1 MSETVALWHPF
12 IVHFAVSL
20 TLVSAL
26 LDITGF
32 VLRSDRF
39 DASSF
44 LLAILAI
51 PALLAAVLSG
61 NLASSFIHEARQL
74 ALVDAHE
81 TYANI
86 AVWVFCG
93 AAFWRSFLHVKR
105 RFTGARRIAYVFL
118 VALAAMSVFLTA
130 RKGGSIRHTGYSGAA
145 PAASVRPSSAFPRGS
160 DGRGMSLRPWR
171 ESRTLRDPF
180 SC

>member
-20 TLVSAL
+20 TMVSAL
-26 LDITGF
+26 LDIIGF

-44 LLAILAI
+44 LLATLAI

-61 NLASSFIHEARQL
+61 NLASGFIHDAGQR
-74 ALVDAHE
+74 AIVDGHE

-93 AAFWRSFLHVKR
+93 AAFWRSFLQVKKQ
-105 RFTGARRIAYVFL
+105 FTGPRRIAYVFL
-118 VALAAMSVFLTA
+118 IALAAMSVFLAA
-130 RKGGSIRHTGYSGAA
+130 RKGGSLRHTGYSSAA
-145 PAASVRPSSAFPRGS
+145 PEACAYPSSAFPRGS
-160 DGRGMSLRPWR
+160 DARGMSLRSWR
-171 ESRTLRDPF
+171 ESRTLRDQIA
-180 SC
+180 C